1 MTLRRRLM
9 LTFFGL
15 AVVPI
20 AAVAALVAFGAFRFA
35 ESRARQELSDRLGTL
50 SDLVDRE
57 LRVERISLGAL
68 LAERRETRFGDYPNP
83 GEWLV
88 ARPEVRARL
97 EQAAGVTSRLLV
109 FDRATG
115 GWDVVEGYVTPGGI
129 GLRAGALADPGLG
142 EAYRRLALP
151 AAGGEEPRVLTARRA
166 TGAVVAVA
174 ARDADAAGG
183 PATVLVEELSVVAL
197 LQHLLA
203 QPAFHALESSF
214 ASAASER
221 GGERTFLFH
230 SDPSLIGLAGRE
242 ADWPEG
248 ARRLLAPGAAAPAG
262 RVPGGVASAGPPPH
276 RWRFARAGDRL
287 YAVGLQ
293 PQTGW
298 LLGGS
303 MSLAPGLAPLYGS
316 VGFALLILGLMVLL
330 VSAAIL
336 LVTRGIGR
344 AVEEIASGAGAIA
357 RGDLQRAIRVRGSDE
372 FGVIAGHVNQM
383 ARELVITAESRSI
396 AQLSARLTHDLK
408 GVASQM
414 NLLLHN
420 LEKHYDDAEFRAEF
434 VGLMRGLIE
443 QVESLVLRLRRGGV
457 ERAPQWERVELDVL
471 VREASA
477 AAARARPG
485 VAVRLELAGTG
496 EVVTDR
502 EFLREAVE
510 NLVTNGLE
518 AMGERGTLTVR
529 TGALAPARAAGG
541 GPTHF
546 VEVED
551 TGPGM
556 SREFIEQELF
566 RPFVTTK
573 ARGIGLG
580 MYQVRESMNRLGGTV
595 AVESRVGAGTKVRLE
610 VGAHAEPPA

>member
-20 AAVAALVAFGAFRFA
+20 AAVATLVAFGAFRFA

-57 LRVERISLGAL
+57 LRVERISLGTL
-68 LAERRETRFGDYPNP
+68 LAERRETRFADYRSP
-83 GEWLV
+83 GGWLA

-97 EQAAGVTSRLLV
+97 EQTAGVTSRFLV
-109 FDRATG
+109 FDRAAG

-129 GLRAGALADPGLG
+129 GLRVGALADQRLG

-174 ARDADAAGG
+174 ARVADAAGG
-183 PATVLVEELSVVAL
+183 PASVLVEELSVVAL
-197 LQHLLA
+197 LQHLLG

-214 ASAASER
+214 VSAAPER
-221 GGERTFLFH
+221 GGDRTFLFH

-242 ADWPEG
+242 ADWPEA

-262 RVPGGVASAGPPPH
+262 RTPGGAASAGPPPH

-287 YAVGLQ
+287 HAVGLQ

-344 AVEEIASGAGAIA
+344 AVEEIATGAGAIA

-396 AQLSARLTHDLK
+396 AHLSARLTHDLK

-434 VGLMRGLIE
+434 VGLMRGMTE

-457 ERAPQWERVELDVL
+457 ERAPQWERVELDAL
-471 VREASA
+471 VREAFA
-477 AAARARPG
+477 GPARARPG
-485 VAVRLELAGTG
+485 VAVRLELAGAG

-510 NLVTNGLE
+510 NVVTNGLE

-529 TGALAPARAAGG
+529 TGALAPTRAAGG
-541 GPTHF
+541 GLTHF

-595 AVESRVGAGTKVRLE
+595 AVESRVGVGTKVRLE
-610 VGAHAEPPA
+610 VGARAEKPA